1 MLLNTRT
8 LFSMTAKYACIVTF
22 IERRRCKRNW
32 NFNINTR
39 LYYGIY
45 ILLLK
50 ATIEEHSGYE
60 FKNPIPDSM
69 REVFFGQL
77 IY

>member
-8 LFSMTAKYACIVTF
+8 LFSMTAKYACTVTF
-22 IERRRCKRNW
+22 TERRRCKE
-32 NFNINTR
+32 IEILTLI

-50 ATIEEHSGYE
+50 ATIEQHSGYE